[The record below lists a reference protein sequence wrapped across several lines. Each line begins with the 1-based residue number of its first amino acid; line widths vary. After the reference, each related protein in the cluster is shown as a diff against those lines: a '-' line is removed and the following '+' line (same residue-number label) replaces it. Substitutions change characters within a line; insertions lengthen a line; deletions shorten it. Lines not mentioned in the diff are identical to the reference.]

1 MAASQPPRRSIWTWG
16 LQSDEPTDAQRAE
29 YAKRL
34 SEELGVSP
42 GEVLFVGD
50 TFDADVT
57 GPQSVG
63 MPCAWLN
70 RKGAPVPEGCKPPD
84 LEIEDLKD
92 TLSILGL

>member
-1 MAASQPPRRSIWTWG
+1 MF
-16 LQSDEPTDAQRAE
+16 LKVAE
-29 YAKRL
+29 K
-34 SEELGVSP
+34 LGVAP

-50 TFDADVT
+50 TFEADVE

-70 RKGAPVPEGCKPPD
+70 RKGAPVPEGGEPPD
-84 LEIEDLKD
+84 FEIRDIES

>member
-1 MAASQPPRRSIWTWG
+1 
-16 LQSDEPTDAQRAE
+16 
-29 YAKRL
+29 
-34 SEELGVSP
+34 ELGVAP
-42 GEVLFVGD
+42 AEVLFVGD

-84 LEIEDLKD
+84 FEIADLRE
-92 TLSILGL
+92 TLTILGI

>member
-1 MAASQPPRRSIWTWG
+1 MPRRY
-16 LQSDEPTDAQRAE
+16 PTEFRRKVLDLVEAGRAVAE
-29 YAKRL
+29 VA
-34 SEELGVSP
+34 EELGVSP

-84 LEIEDLKD
+84 FEIEDLKD